1 MAWLRR
7 EEKEGEDGRVREV
20 KVVKV
25 VEVEVEVRSGMR
37 IEWLLERT
45 RHCST
50 PPPVTS
56 PPSSSS
62 LCFRAFNSPLSHF
75 YRTRSLLFSSL
86 LYTFIPIM
94 SKYYKTIFLNFN

>member
-20 KVVKV
+20 KVV
-25 VEVEVEVRSGMR
+25 EVEVEVRSGMR
-37 IEWLLERT
+37 IEWFLDRT

-56 PPSSSS
+56 PLSSSS
-62 LCFRAFNSPLSHF
+62 LCFRAFDSSLSHF
-75 YRTRSLLFSSL
+75 
-86 LYTFIPIM
+86 
-94 SKYYKTIFLNFN
+94 